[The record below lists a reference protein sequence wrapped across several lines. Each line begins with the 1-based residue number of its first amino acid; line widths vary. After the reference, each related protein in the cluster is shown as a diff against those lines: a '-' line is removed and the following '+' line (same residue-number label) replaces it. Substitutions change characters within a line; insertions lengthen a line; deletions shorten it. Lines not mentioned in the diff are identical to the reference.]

1 MNQVVQFGT
10 MQMLVESLLDGF
22 VSTKDVLSAGDYG
35 IGTGEGVDGEL
46 VIIDGV
52 AYQIDGEGQ
61 VHEVGPDFPIAFG
74 NVHKGDF
81 QFLNEFENIT
91 LKELQEEILKAVK
104 TTSLF
109 FAFKIEGD
117 FDAVQTRSANKSSR
131 PWPSLSKI
139 AEGQNVFDA
148 KNVGGT
154 MVGYFSPKLFQG
166 AAVPFYHQHFLSNEH
181 NFGGHVLSAKLKHV
195 KVSVQMLS
203 GLDLRLPAD
212 NADYRAADLNQL
224 DHLNGAIKAA
234 ES

>member
-22 VSTKDVLSAGDYG
+22 VSTKDVLSAGDFG

-46 VIIDGV
+46 IIIDGV

-81 QFLNEFENIT
+81 EFLKEYEDIT
-91 LKELQEEILKAVK
+91 LKELQDEIVKEVK
-104 TTSLF
+104 TKSLF

-117 FDAVQTRSANKSSR
+117 FDAVQTRSANKSTR
-131 PWPSLSKI
+131 PWPSLSQI
-139 AEGQNVFDA
+139 AEGQNVFDTTDTD
-148 KNVGGT
+148 GI
-154 MVGYFSPKLFQG
+154 MVGYYSPKLFQG
-166 AAVPFYHQHFLSNEH
+166 AAVPGFHQHYLSNDH
-181 NFGGHVLSAKLKHV
+181 DFGGHVLGAKLKHV

-203 GLDLRLPAD
+203 GLDLRLPAE
-212 NADYRAADLNQL
+212 NADYRAADLTQL
-224 DHLNGAIKAA
+224 DHLNAAIHAA